1 MRKFLQVYCV
11 PNSTK
16 IDALGGK
23 GMPGG
28 AGNSLVTLY
37 PHSVRKKRTG
47 CGASYQAAR
56 PTSRAPQQG
65 STSDTHEGPSVQTQM
80 PIKGISLSN
89 PQSPFPISGA
99 SRPISQRMFSGPGVM
114 KIQPRG
120 AAGKAMHFIYKTL
133 KIQSTQ

>member
-65 STSDTHEGPSVQTQM
+65 STSDTHEGPSVQTHG
-80 PIKGISLSN
+80 PWGTVCIKIT
-89 PQSPFPISGA
+89 SPVHKALDSVPST
-99 SRPISQRMFSGPGVM
+99 
-114 KIQPRG
+114 PRR
-120 AAGKAMHFIYKTL
+120 
-133 KIQSTQ
+133 